1 VVDHNVLDELI
12 ISGAE
17 LIDYEQLPVL
27 TKDAAASWL
36 STLHFGECAQTRAP
50 QGSWYTYTHG
60 SAHLSHYIK
69 ILFIPRA
76 LNLQPPRPCPPAGS
90 STPRTRL
97 SSGYVCEHRWW
108 L

>member
-50 QGSWYTYTHG
+50 QGS
-60 SAHLSHYIK
+60 
-69 ILFIPRA
+69 
-76 LNLQPPRPCPPAGS
+76 
-90 STPRTRL
+90 
-97 SSGYVCEHRWW
+97 
-108 L
+108 

>member
-1 VVDHNVLDELI
+1 VVDYNVLDELI

-50 QGSWYTYTHG
+50 QGS
-60 SAHLSHYIK
+60 
-69 ILFIPRA
+69 
-76 LNLQPPRPCPPAGS
+76 
-90 STPRTRL
+90 
-97 SSGYVCEHRWW
+97 
-108 L
+108 